1 MRYDISRDVICY
13 GFFMRLLKCGIVVVL
28 LGVILFM
35 VKDDIRYVYQLILK
49 YGDKPSALALSSY
62 KAVIQQKPVAAV
74 KSNLSGLTY
83 SAEDRMLFAVINNP
97 PELVWLTTEGQLV
110 GRMPLQGI
118 HDPESIAWSGGN
130 QFLIGSEKDGAVYK
144 TQVDIQRGAMQIIST
159 VKLEGYDKAKN
170 KGLEGTAWDAKNERL
185 YAAKER
191 KPIVIKEVEM
201 SKNGITRVLPSAIT
215 ASVSDV
221 SGLEYYA
228 PTDSLLVLSD
238 ESKMILEVSS
248 EWRVRDRLFLTAEW
262 SGLREDIPQPEGIAM
277 DNENNLYIV
286 SEPNLFYKFS
296 RDIQNDKNVFLLSHH
311 AKTEQGY

>member
-1 MRYDISRDVICY
+1 
-13 GFFMRLLKCGIVVVL
+13 MRLLKRVIVVVL

-35 VKDDIRYVYQLILK
+35 VRDDIRYVYQLILK

-62 KAVIQQKPVAAV
+62 KAVIQQKLVAGV

-130 QFLIGSEKDGAVYK
+130 QFQIGSEKDGAVYK
-144 TQVDIQRGAMQIIST
+144 TQVDIQRGAMQIISM

-191 KPIVIKEVEM
+191 KPIMIKEVEM
-201 SKNGITRVLPSAIT
+201 SKNGITRALPSAIT

-221 SGLEYYA
+221 SGLEYHA

-262 SGLREDIPQPEGIAM
+262 SGLRDDIPQPEGIAM

-296 RDIQNDKNVFLLSHH
+296 CDIQND
-311 AKTEQGY
+311 

>member
-1 MRYDISRDVICY
+1 MRYDISRDAICY
-13 GFFMRLLKCGIVVVL
+13 GFFMRLLKRVIVVVL

-35 VKDDIRYVYQLILK
+35 VRDDIRYVYQLILK

-62 KAVIQQKPVAAV
+62 KAVIQQKPVAGV
-74 KSNLSGLTY
+74 NSNLSGLTY

-130 QFLIGSEKDGAVYK
+130 QFQIGSEKDGAVYK
-144 TQVDIQRGAMQIIST
+144 TQVDIQRGTMQIISM

-191 KPIVIKEVEM
+191 KPIMIKEVEM
-201 SKNGITRVLPSAIT
+201 SKNGITRALPSAIT

-221 SGLEYYA
+221 SGLEYHA

-262 SGLREDIPQPEGIAM
+262 SGLRDDIPQPEGIAM

-296 RDIQNDKNVFLLSHH
+296 CDIQND
-311 AKTEQGY
+311 

>member
-1 MRYDISRDVICY
+1 MRYDISRGAICY
-13 GFFMRLLKCGIVVVL
+13 GFFMRLLKRVIVVVL

-35 VKDDIRYVYQLILK
+35 VRDDIRYVYQLILK

-62 KAVIQQKPVAAV
+62 KAVIQQKPVAGV
-74 KSNLSGLTY
+74 ESNLSGLTY

-110 GRMPLQGI
+110 GRMPLQGV

-130 QFLIGSEKDGAVYK
+130 QFQIGSEKDGAVYK
-144 TQVDIQRGAMQIIST
+144 TQVDIQRGTMQIISM

-191 KPIVIKEVEM
+191 KPIMIKEVEM
-201 SKNGITRVLPSAIT
+201 SKNGITRALPSAIT

-221 SGLEYYA
+221 SGLEYHA
-228 PTDSLLVLSD
+228 PTNSLLVLSD

-262 SGLREDIPQPEGIAM
+262 SGLRDDIPQPEGIAM

-296 RDIQNDKNVFLLSHH
+296 CDIQND
-311 AKTEQGY
+311 

>member
-1 MRYDISRDVICY
+1 MRYDISRGAICY
-13 GFFMRLLKCGIVVVL
+13 GFFMRLLKRVIVVVL

-35 VKDDIRYVYQLILK
+35 VRDDIRYVYQLILK

-62 KAVIQQKPVAAV
+62 KAVIQQKPVAGV
-74 KSNLSGLTY
+74 ESNLSGLTY

-130 QFLIGSEKDGAVYK
+130 QFQIGSEKDGAVYK
-144 TQVDIQRGAMQIIST
+144 TQVDIQRGTMQIISM

-185 YAAKER
+185 YVAKER
-191 KPIVIKEVEM
+191 KPIMIKEVEM
-201 SKNGITRVLPSAIT
+201 SKNGITRALPSAIT

-221 SGLEYYA
+221 SGLEYHA

-262 SGLREDIPQPEGIAM
+262 SGLRDDIPQPEGIAM

-286 SEPNLFYKFS
+286 SEP
-296 RDIQNDKNVFLLSHH
+296 
-311 AKTEQGY
+311 

>member
-1 MRYDISRDVICY
+1 
-13 GFFMRLLKCGIVVVL
+13 MRLLKRVIVVVL

-35 VKDDIRYVYQLILK
+35 VRDDIRYVYQLILK

-62 KAVIQQKPVAAV
+62 KAVIQQKPVAGV
-74 KSNLSGLTY
+74 ESNLSGLTY

-110 GRMPLQGI
+110 GRMPLQCI

-130 QFLIGSEKDGAVYK
+130 QFQIGSEKDGAVYK
-144 TQVDIQRGAMQIIST
+144 TQVDIQRGTMQIISM

-191 KPIVIKEVEM
+191 KPIMIKEVEM
-201 SKNGITRVLPSAIT
+201 SKNGITRALPSAIT

-221 SGLEYYA
+221 SGLEYHA
-228 PTDSLLVLSD
+228 PTNSLLVLSD

-262 SGLREDIPQPEGIAM
+262 SGLRDDIPQPEGIAM

-296 RDIQNDKNVFLLSHH
+296 CDIQND
-311 AKTEQGY
+311 

>member
-1 MRYDISRDVICY
+1 MRYDISRGAICY
-13 GFFMRLLKCGIVVVL
+13 GFFMRLLKRVIVVVL

-35 VKDDIRYVYQLILK
+35 VRDDIRYVYQLILK

-62 KAVIQQKPVAAV
+62 KAVIQQKPVAGV
-74 KSNLSGLTY
+74 ESNLSGLTY

-130 QFLIGSEKDGAVYK
+130 QFQIGSEKDGAVYK
-144 TQVDIQRGAMQIIST
+144 TQVDIQRGTMQIISM

-185 YAAKER
+185 YVAKER
-191 KPIVIKEVEM
+191 KPIMIKEVEM
-201 SKNGITRVLPSAIT
+201 SKNGITRALPSAIT

-221 SGLEYYA
+221 SGLEYHA

-262 SGLREDIPQPEGIAM
+262 SGLRDDIPQPEGIA
-277 DNENNLYIV
+277 
-286 SEPNLFYKFS
+286 
-296 RDIQNDKNVFLLSHH
+296 
-311 AKTEQGY
+311 

>member
-1 MRYDISRDVICY
+1 
-13 GFFMRLLKCGIVVVL
+13 MRLLKRVIVVVL

-35 VKDDIRYVYQLILK
+35 VRDDIRYVYQLILK

-62 KAVIQQKPVAAV
+62 KAVIQQKTVAGV

-97 PELVWLTTEGQLV
+97 PELVWLTTEGQLI

-130 QFLIGSEKDGAVYK
+130 QFQIGSEKDGAVYK
-144 TQVDIQRGAMQIIST
+144 TQVDIQRGTMQIISM

-191 KPIVIKEVEM
+191 KPIMIKEVEM
-201 SKNGITRVLPSAIT
+201 SKNGITRALPSAIT

-221 SGLEYYA
+221 SGLEYHA

-262 SGLREDIPQPEGIAM
+262 SGLRDDIPQPEGIAM

-296 RDIQNDKNVFLLSHH
+296 CDIQND
-311 AKTEQGY
+311 

>member
-1 MRYDISRDVICY
+1 
-13 GFFMRLLKCGIVVVL
+13 MRLLKCGIVVVL

-191 KPIVIKEVEM
+191 KSIVIKEVEM

>member
-1 MRYDISRDVICY
+1 MRYDISRGAICY
-13 GFFMRLLKCGIVVVL
+13 GFFMRLLKRVIVVVL

-35 VKDDIRYVYQLILK
+35 VRDDIRYVYQLILK

-62 KAVIQQKPVAAV
+62 KAVIQQKPVAGV

-83 SAEDRMLFAVINNP
+83 SSEDRMLFAVINNP

-130 QFLIGSEKDGAVYK
+130 QFQIGSEKDGAVYK
-144 TQVDIQRGAMQIIST
+144 TQVDIQRGAMQIISM

-191 KPIVIKEVEM
+191 KPIMIKEVEM
-201 SKNGITRVLPSAIT
+201 SKNGITRALPSAIT

-221 SGLEYYA
+221 SGLEYHA

-262 SGLREDIPQPEGIAM
+262 SGLRDDIPQPEGIAM

-296 RDIQNDKNVFLLSHH
+296 CDIQND
-311 AKTEQGY
+311 

>member
-1 MRYDISRDVICY
+1 
-13 GFFMRLLKCGIVVVL
+13 MRLLKRVIVVVL

-35 VKDDIRYVYQLILK
+35 VRDDIRYVYQLILK

-62 KAVIQQKPVAAV
+62 KAVIQQKPVAGV
-74 KSNLSGLTY
+74 ESNLSGLTY

-118 HDPESIAWSGGN
+118 HDSESIAWSGGN
-130 QFLIGSEKDGAVYK
+130 QFQIGSEKDGAVYK
-144 TQVDIQRGAMQIIST
+144 TQVDIQRGTMQIISM

-191 KPIVIKEVEM
+191 KPIMIKEVEM
-201 SKNGITRVLPSAIT
+201 SKNGITRALPSAIT

-221 SGLEYYA
+221 SGLEYHA

-262 SGLREDIPQPEGIAM
+262 SGLRDDIPQPEGIAM

-296 RDIQNDKNVFLLSHH
+296 CDIQND
-311 AKTEQGY
+311 

>member
-1 MRYDISRDVICY
+1 MRYDISRGAICY
-13 GFFMRLLKCGIVVVL
+13 GFFMRLLKRVIVVVL

-35 VKDDIRYVYQLILK
+35 VRDDIRYVYQLILK

-62 KAVIQQKPVAAV
+62 KAVIQQKPVAGV
-74 KSNLSGLTY
+74 ESNLSGLTY

-130 QFLIGSEKDGAVYK
+130 QFQIGSEKDGAVYK
-144 TQVDIQRGAMQIIST
+144 TQVDIQRGTMQIISM

-191 KPIVIKEVEM
+191 KPIMIKEVEM
-201 SKNGITRVLPSAIT
+201 SKNGITRALPSAIT

-221 SGLEYYA
+221 SGLEYHA
-228 PTDSLLVLSD
+228 PTNSLLVLSD

-262 SGLREDIPQPEGIAM
+262 SGLRDDIPQPEGIAM

-286 SEPNLFYKFS
+286 SEPKLFYKFS
-296 RDIQNDKNVFLLSHH
+296 CDIQND
-311 AKTEQGY
+311 

>member
-1 MRYDISRDVICY
+1 MRYDICRDAICY
-13 GFFMRLLKCGIVVVL
+13 GFFMRLLKRVIVVVL

-35 VKDDIRYVYQLILK
+35 VRDDIRYVYQLILK

-62 KAVIQQKPVAAV
+62 KAVIQQKPVAGV
-74 KSNLSGLTY
+74 KSNLSGLTD

-130 QFLIGSEKDGAVYK
+130 QFQIGSEKDGAVYK
-144 TQVDIQRGAMQIIST
+144 TQVDIQRGAMQIISM

-191 KPIVIKEVEM
+191 KPIMIKEVEM
-201 SKNGITRVLPSAIT
+201 SKNGITRALPSAIT

-221 SGLEYYA
+221 SGLEYHA

-262 SGLREDIPQPEGIAM
+262 SGLRDDIPQPEGIAM

-296 RDIQNDKNVFLLSHH
+296 CDIQN
-311 AKTEQGY
+311 G

>member
-1 MRYDISRDVICY
+1 MRYDISRGAICY
-13 GFFMRLLKCGIVVVL
+13 GFFMRLLKRVIVVVL

-35 VKDDIRYVYQLILK
+35 VRDDIRYVYQLILK

-62 KAVIQQKPVAAV
+62 KAVIQQKPVAGV
-74 KSNLSGLTY
+74 ESNLSGLTY

-130 QFLIGSEKDGAVYK
+130 QFQIGSEKDGAVYK
-144 TQVDIQRGAMQIIST
+144 TQVDIQRGTMQIISM

-191 KPIVIKEVEM
+191 KPIMIKEVEV
-201 SKNGITRVLPSAIT
+201 SKNGITRALPSAIT

-221 SGLEYYA
+221 SGLEYHA
-228 PTDSLLVLSD
+228 PTNSLLVLSD

-262 SGLREDIPQPEGIAM
+262 SGLRDDIPQPEGIAM

-296 RDIQNDKNVFLLSHH
+296 CDIQND
-311 AKTEQGY
+311 

>member
-1 MRYDISRDVICY
+1 MRYDISRDAICY
-13 GFFMRLLKCGIVVVL
+13 GFFMRLLKRVIVVVL

-35 VKDDIRYVYQLILK
+35 VRDDIRYVYQLILK

-62 KAVIQQKPVAAV
+62 KAVIQQKPVAGV

-83 SAEDRMLFAVINNP
+83 FAEDRMLFAVINNP

-130 QFLIGSEKDGAVYK
+130 QFQIGSEKDGAVYK
-144 TQVDIQRGAMQIIST
+144 TQVDIQRGTMQIISM

-201 SKNGITRVLPSAIT
+201 SKNGITRALPSAIT

-221 SGLEYYA
+221 SGLEYHA

-262 SGLREDIPQPEGIAM
+262 SGLRDDIPQPEGIAM

-296 RDIQNDKNVFLLSHH
+296 CDIQND
-311 AKTEQGY
+311 

>member
-1 MRYDISRDVICY
+1 
-13 GFFMRLLKCGIVVVL
+13 MRLLKRVIVVVL

-35 VKDDIRYVYQLILK
+35 VRDDIRYVYQLILK

-62 KAVIQQKPVAAV
+62 KAVIQQKPVAGV
-74 KSNLSGLTY
+74 ESNLSGLTY

-130 QFLIGSEKDGAVYK
+130 QFQIGSEKDGAVYK
-144 TQVDIQRGAMQIIST
+144 TQVDIQRGTMQIISM

-191 KPIVIKEVEM
+191 KPIMIKEVEM
-201 SKNGITRVLPSAIT
+201 SKNGITRALPSAIT

-221 SGLEYYA
+221 SGLEYHA
-228 PTDSLLVLSD
+228 PTNSLLVLSD

-262 SGLREDIPQPEGIAM
+262 SGRRDDIPQPEGIAM

-296 RDIQNDKNVFLLSHH
+296 CDIQND
-311 AKTEQGY
+311 

>member
-1 MRYDISRDVICY
+1 MRYDISRGAICY
-13 GFFMRLLKCGIVVVL
+13 GFFMRLLKRVIVVVL

-35 VKDDIRYVYQLILK
+35 VRDDIRYVYQLILK

-62 KAVIQQKPVAAV
+62 KAVIQQKPVAGV
-74 KSNLSGLTY
+74 ESNLSGLTY

-130 QFLIGSEKDGAVYK
+130 QFQIGSEKDGAVYK
-144 TQVDIQRGAMQIIST
+144 TQVDIQRGTMQIISM

-191 KPIVIKEVEM
+191 KPIMIKEVEM
-201 SKNGITRVLPSAIT
+201 SKNGITRALPSAIT

-221 SGLEYYA
+221 SGLEYHA
-228 PTDSLLVLSD
+228 PTNSLMVLSD

-262 SGLREDIPQPEGIAM
+262 SGLRDDIPQPEGIAM

-296 RDIQNDKNVFLLSHH
+296 CDIQND
-311 AKTEQGY
+311 

>member
-1 MRYDISRDVICY
+1 MRYDISRGAICY
-13 GFFMRLLKCGIVVVL
+13 GFFMRLLKRVIVVVL

-35 VKDDIRYVYQLILK
+35 VRDDIRYVYQLILK

-62 KAVIQQKPVAAV
+62 KAVIQQKPVAGV
-74 KSNLSGLTY
+74 ESNLSGLTY

-130 QFLIGSEKDGAVYK
+130 QFQIGSEKDGAVYK
-144 TQVDIQRGAMQIIST
+144 TQVDIQRGTMQIISM

-191 KPIVIKEVEM
+191 KPIMIKEVEM
-201 SKNGITRVLPSAIT
+201 SKNGITRALPSAIT

-221 SGLEYYA
+221 SGLEYHA
-228 PTDSLLVLSD
+228 PTNSLLVLSD

-262 SGLREDIPQPEGIAM
+262 SGLRDDIPQPEGIAM
-277 DNENNLYIV
+277 DNENNL
-286 SEPNLFYKFS
+286 
-296 RDIQNDKNVFLLSHH
+296 
-311 AKTEQGY
+311 

>member
-1 MRYDISRDVICY
+1 MRYDISRGAICY
-13 GFFMRLLKCGIVVVL
+13 GFFMRLLKRVIVVVL

-35 VKDDIRYVYQLILK
+35 VRDDIRYVYQLILK

-62 KAVIQQKPVAAV
+62 KAVIQQKPVAGV
-74 KSNLSGLTY
+74 ESNLSGLTY

-130 QFLIGSEKDGAVYK
+130 QFQIGSEKDGAVYK
-144 TQVDIQRGAMQIIST
+144 TQVDIQRGTMQIISM

-191 KPIVIKEVEM
+191 KPIMIKEVEM
-201 SKNGITRVLPSAIT
+201 SKNGITRALPSAIT

-221 SGLEYYA
+221 SGLEYHA
-228 PTDSLLVLSD
+228 PTNSLLVLSD

-262 SGLREDIPQPEGIAM
+262 SGLRDDIPQPEGIAM
-277 DNENNLYIV
+277 DNENN
-286 SEPNLFYKFS
+286 
-296 RDIQNDKNVFLLSHH
+296 
-311 AKTEQGY
+311 

>member
-1 MRYDISRDVICY
+1 MRYDISRGAICY
-13 GFFMRLLKCGIVVVL
+13 GFFMRLLKRVIVVVL

-35 VKDDIRYVYQLILK
+35 VRDDIRYVYQLILK

-62 KAVIQQKPVAAV
+62 KAVIQQKPVAGV
-74 KSNLSGLTY
+74 ESNLSGLTY

-130 QFLIGSEKDGAVYK
+130 QFQIGSEKDGAVYK
-144 TQVDIQRGAMQIIST
+144 TQVDIQRGTMQIISM

-191 KPIVIKEVEM
+191 KPIMIKEVEM
-201 SKNGITRVLPSAIT
+201 SKNGITRALPSAIT

-221 SGLEYYA
+221 SGLEYHA

-262 SGLREDIPQPEGIAM
+262 SGLRDDIPQPEGIAM
-277 DNENNLYIV
+277 DNENNLYIL

-296 RDIQNDKNVFLLSHH
+296 CDIQND
-311 AKTEQGY
+311 

>member
-1 MRYDISRDVICY
+1 
-13 GFFMRLLKCGIVVVL
+13 MRLLKHVIVVVL

-35 VKDDIRYVYQLILK
+35 VRDDIRYVYQLILK

-62 KAVIQQKPVAAV
+62 KAVIQQKPVAGV
-74 KSNLSGLTY
+74 ESNLSGLTY

-130 QFLIGSEKDGAVYK
+130 QFQIGSEKDGAVYK
-144 TQVDIQRGAMQIIST
+144 TQVDIQRGTMQIISM

-191 KPIVIKEVEM
+191 KPIMIKEVEM
-201 SKNGITRVLPSAIT
+201 SKNGITRALPSAIT

-221 SGLEYYA
+221 SGLEYHA

-262 SGLREDIPQPEGIAM
+262 SGLRDDIPQPEGIAM

-296 RDIQNDKNVFLLSHH
+296 CDIQND
-311 AKTEQGY
+311 

>member
-1 MRYDISRDVICY
+1 
-13 GFFMRLLKCGIVVVL
+13 MRLLKRVIVVVL

-35 VKDDIRYVYQLILK
+35 VRDDIRYVYQLILK

-62 KAVIQQKPVAAV
+62 KAVIQQKPVAGV
-74 KSNLSGLTY
+74 DSNLSGLTY

-130 QFLIGSEKDGAVYK
+130 QFQIGSEKDGAVYK
-144 TQVDIQRGAMQIIST
+144 TQVDIQRGTMQIISM

-191 KPIVIKEVEM
+191 KPIMIKEVEM
-201 SKNGITRVLPSAIT
+201 SKNGITRALPSAIT

-221 SGLEYYA
+221 SGLEYHA

-262 SGLREDIPQPEGIAM
+262 SGLRDDIPQPEGIAM

-296 RDIQNDKNVFLLSHH
+296 CDIQND
-311 AKTEQGY
+311 

>member
-1 MRYDISRDVICY
+1 
-13 GFFMRLLKCGIVVVL
+13 MRLLKCGIVVVL

-49 YGDKPSALALSSY
+49 YGDKPSALALNSY
-62 KAVIQQKPVAAV
+62 KAVIQQKPVSAV

-144 TQVDIQRGAMQIIST
+144 TQVDIQRGAMQIISM

>member
-1 MRYDISRDVICY
+1 MSYDISRDAICY
-13 GFFMRLLKCGIVVVL
+13 GFFMRLLKRVIVVVL

-35 VKDDIRYVYQLILK
+35 VRDDIRYVYQLILK

-62 KAVIQQKPVAAV
+62 KAVIQQKPVAGV

-130 QFLIGSEKDGAVYK
+130 QFQIGSEKDGAVYK
-144 TQVDIQRGAMQIIST
+144 TQVDIQRGTMQIISM

-191 KPIVIKEVEM
+191 KPIMIKEVEM
-201 SKNGITRVLPSAIT
+201 KNGITRALPSAIT

-221 SGLEYYA
+221 SGLEYHA
-228 PTDSLLVLSD
+228 LTDSLLVLSD

-262 SGLREDIPQPEGIAM
+262 SGLRDDIPQPEGIAM

-296 RDIQNDKNVFLLSHH
+296 CDIQND
-311 AKTEQGY
+311 

>member
-49 YGDKPSALALSSY
+49 YGDKPSALALNSY

>member
-1 MRYDISRDVICY
+1 MRYDISRGAICY
-13 GFFMRLLKCGIVVVL
+13 GFFMRLLKRVIVVVL

-35 VKDDIRYVYQLILK
+35 VRDDIRYVYQLILK
-49 YGDKPSALALSSY
+49 YGDKPSALTLSSY
-62 KAVIQQKPVAAV
+62 KAVIQQKPVAGV
-74 KSNLSGLTY
+74 ESNLSGLTY

-130 QFLIGSEKDGAVYK
+130 QFQIGSEKDGAVYK
-144 TQVDIQRGAMQIIST
+144 TQVDIQRGTMQIISM

-191 KPIVIKEVEM
+191 KPIMIKEVEM
-201 SKNGITRVLPSAIT
+201 SKNGITRALPSAIT

-221 SGLEYYA
+221 SGLEYHA
-228 PTDSLLVLSD
+228 PTNSLLVLSD

-262 SGLREDIPQPEGIAM
+262 SGLRDDIPQPEGIAM

-296 RDIQNDKNVFLLSHH
+296 CDIQND
-311 AKTEQGY
+311 

>member
-1 MRYDISRDVICY
+1 MRYDISRGAICY
-13 GFFMRLLKCGIVVVL
+13 GFFMRLLKRVIVVVL

-35 VKDDIRYVYQLILK
+35 VRDDIRYVYQLILK

-62 KAVIQQKPVAAV
+62 KAVIQQKTVAGV

-130 QFLIGSEKDGAVYK
+130 QFQIGSEKDGAVYK
-144 TQVDIQRGAMQIIST
+144 TQVDIQRGTMQIISM

-201 SKNGITRVLPSAIT
+201 SKNGITRALPSAIT

-221 SGLEYYA
+221 SGLEYHA

-262 SGLREDIPQPEGIAM
+262 SGLRDDIPQPEGIAM

-296 RDIQNDKNVFLLSHH
+296 CDIQND
-311 AKTEQGY
+311 

>member
-1 MRYDISRDVICY
+1 
-13 GFFMRLLKCGIVVVL
+13 MRLLKRVIVVVL

-35 VKDDIRYVYQLILK
+35 VRDDIRYVYQLILK

-62 KAVIQQKPVAAV
+62 KAVIQQKPVAGV
-74 KSNLSGLTY
+74 ESNLSGLTY

-130 QFLIGSEKDGAVYK
+130 QFQIGSEKDGAVYK
-144 TQVDIQRGAMQIIST
+144 TQVDIQRGTMQIISM

-191 KPIVIKEVEM
+191 KPIMIKVVEM
-201 SKNGITRVLPSAIT
+201 SKNGITRALPSAIT

-221 SGLEYYA
+221 SGLEYHA

-262 SGLREDIPQPEGIAM
+262 SGLRDDIPQPEGIAM

-296 RDIQNDKNVFLLSHH
+296 CDIQND
-311 AKTEQGY
+311 

>member
-1 MRYDISRDVICY
+1 
-13 GFFMRLLKCGIVVVL
+13 MRLLKRVIVVVL

-35 VKDDIRYVYQLILK
+35 VRDDIRYVYQLILK

-62 KAVIQQKPVAAV
+62 KAVIQQKPVAGV
-74 KSNLSGLTY
+74 KSKLSGLTY

-130 QFLIGSEKDGAVYK
+130 QFQIGSEKDGAVYK
-144 TQVDIQRGAMQIIST
+144 TQVDIQRGTMQIISM

-191 KPIVIKEVEM
+191 KPIMSKEVEM
-201 SKNGITRVLPSAIT
+201 SKNGITRALPSAIT

-221 SGLEYYA
+221 SGLEYHA

-262 SGLREDIPQPEGIAM
+262 SGLRDDIPQPEGIAM

-296 RDIQNDKNVFLLSHH
+296 CDIQND
-311 AKTEQGY
+311 

>member
-1 MRYDISRDVICY
+1 MRYDISRGAICY
-13 GFFMRLLKCGIVVVL
+13 GFFMRLLKRVIVVVL

-35 VKDDIRYVYQLILK
+35 VRDDIRYVYQLILK

-62 KAVIQQKPVAAV
+62 KAVIQQKPVAGV
-74 KSNLSGLTY
+74 ESNLSGLTY

-130 QFLIGSEKDGAVYK
+130 QFQIGSEKDGAVYK
-144 TQVDIQRGAMQIIST
+144 TQVDIQRGTMQIISM

-191 KPIVIKEVEM
+191 KPIMIKEVEM
-201 SKNGITRVLPSAIT
+201 SKNGITRALPSAIT

-221 SGLEYYA
+221 SGLEYHA
-228 PTDSLLVLSD
+228 PTNSLLVLSD

-262 SGLREDIPQPEGIAM
+262 SGLRDDIPQPEGIAM

-296 RDIQNDKNVFLLSHH
+296 C
-311 AKTEQGY
+311 

>member
-1 MRYDISRDVICY
+1 
-13 GFFMRLLKCGIVVVL
+13 MRLLKRVIVVVL

-35 VKDDIRYVYQLILK
+35 VRDDIRYVYQLILK

-62 KAVIQQKPVAAV
+62 KAVIQQKPVAGV
-74 KSNLSGLTY
+74 ESNLSGLTY

-130 QFLIGSEKDGAVYK
+130 QFQIGSEKDGAVYK
-144 TQVDIQRGAMQIIST
+144 TQVDIQRGTMQIISM

-191 KPIVIKEVEM
+191 KPIMIKEVEM
-201 SKNGITRVLPSAIT
+201 SKNGITRALPSAIT

-221 SGLEYYA
+221 SGLEYHA

-262 SGLREDIPQPEGIAM
+262 SGLRDDIPQPEGIAM
-277 DNENNLYIV
+277 DNENNLYIL

-296 RDIQNDKNVFLLSHH
+296 CDIQND
-311 AKTEQGY
+311 

>member
-1 MRYDISRDVICY
+1 MRYDISRGAICY
-13 GFFMRLLKCGIVVVL
+13 GFFMRLLKRVIVVVL

-35 VKDDIRYVYQLILK
+35 VRDDIRYVYQLILK

-62 KAVIQQKPVAAV
+62 KAVIQQKPVAGV
-74 KSNLSGLTY
+74 ESNLSGLTY

-130 QFLIGSEKDGAVYK
+130 QFQIGSEKDGAVYK
-144 TQVDIQRGAMQIIST
+144 TQVDIQRGTMQIISM

-185 YAAKER
+185 YVAKER
-191 KPIVIKEVEM
+191 KPIMIKEVEM
-201 SKNGITRVLPSAIT
+201 SKNGITRALPSAIT

-221 SGLEYYA
+221 SGLEYHA

-262 SGLREDIPQPEGIAM
+262 SGLRDDIPQPEGIAM
-277 DNENNLYIV
+277 DNEN
-286 SEPNLFYKFS
+286 
-296 RDIQNDKNVFLLSHH
+296 
-311 AKTEQGY
+311 

>member
-1 MRYDISRDVICY
+1 MRYDISRGAICY
-13 GFFMRLLKCGIVVVL
+13 GFFMRLLKRVIVVVL

-35 VKDDIRYVYQLILK
+35 VRDDIRYVYQLILK

-62 KAVIQQKPVAAV
+62 KAVIQQKPVAGV
-74 KSNLSGLTY
+74 ESNLSGLTY

-130 QFLIGSEKDGAVYK
+130 QFQIGSEKDGAVYK
-144 TQVDIQRGAMQIIST
+144 TQVDIQRGTMQIISM

-191 KPIVIKEVEM
+191 KPIMIKEVEM
-201 SKNGITRVLPSAIT
+201 SKNGITRALPSAIT

-221 SGLEYYA
+221 SGLEYHA
-228 PTDSLLVLSD
+228 PTNSLLVLSD

-262 SGLREDIPQPEGIAM
+262 SGLRDDIPQPEGIAM
-277 DNENNLYIV
+277 DNENNLY
-286 SEPNLFYKFS
+286 
-296 RDIQNDKNVFLLSHH
+296 
-311 AKTEQGY
+311 

>member
-1 MRYDISRDVICY
+1 MRYDISRGAICY
-13 GFFMRLLKCGIVVVL
+13 GFFMRLLKRVIVVVL

-35 VKDDIRYVYQLILK
+35 VRDDIRYVYQLILK

-62 KAVIQQKPVAAV
+62 KAVIQQKPVAGV
-74 KSNLSGLTY
+74 ESNLSGLTY

-130 QFLIGSEKDGAVYK
+130 QFQIGSEKDGAVYK
-144 TQVDIQRGAMQIIST
+144 TQVDIQRGTMQIISM

-185 YAAKER
+185 YVAKER
-191 KPIVIKEVEM
+191 KPIMIKEVEM
-201 SKNGITRVLPSAIT
+201 SKNGITRALPSAIT

-221 SGLEYYA
+221 SGLEYHA
-228 PTDSLLVLSD
+228 PTNSLLVLSD

-262 SGLREDIPQPEGIAM
+262 SGLRDDIPQPEGIAM

-296 RDIQNDKNVFLLSHH
+296 CDIQND
-311 AKTEQGY
+311 

>member
-1 MRYDISRDVICY
+1 
-13 GFFMRLLKCGIVVVL
+13 MRLLKRVIVVVL

-35 VKDDIRYVYQLILK
+35 VRDDIRYVYQLILK

-62 KAVIQQKPVAAV
+62 KAVIQQKPVAGV
-74 KSNLSGLTY
+74 ESNLSGLTY

-130 QFLIGSEKDGAVYK
+130 QFQIGSEKDGAVYK
-144 TQVDIQRGAMQIIST
+144 TQVDIQRGAMQIISM

-191 KPIVIKEVEM
+191 KPIMIKEVEM
-201 SKNGITRVLPSAIT
+201 SKNGITRALPSAIT

-221 SGLEYYA
+221 SGLEYHA

-262 SGLREDIPQPEGIAM
+262 SGLRDDIPQPEGIAM

-296 RDIQNDKNVFLLSHH
+296 CDIQND
-311 AKTEQGY
+311 

>member
-1 MRYDISRDVICY
+1 MRYDISRGAICY
-13 GFFMRLLKCGIVVVL
+13 GFFMRLLKRVIVVVL

-35 VKDDIRYVYQLILK
+35 VRDDIRYVYQLILK

-62 KAVIQQKPVAAV
+62 KAVIQQKPVAGV
-74 KSNLSGLTY
+74 ESNLSGLTY

-130 QFLIGSEKDGAVYK
+130 QFQIGSEKDGAVYK
-144 TQVDIQRGAMQIIST
+144 TQVDIQRGTMQIISM

-191 KPIVIKEVEM
+191 KPIMIKEVEM
-201 SKNGITRVLPSAIT
+201 SKNGITRALPSAIT

-221 SGLEYYA
+221 SGLEYHA

-262 SGLREDIPQPEGIAM
+262 SGLRDDIPQPEGIAM
-277 DNENNLYIV
+277 
-286 SEPNLFYKFS
+286 
-296 RDIQNDKNVFLLSHH
+296 
-311 AKTEQGY
+311 

>member
-1 MRYDISRDVICY
+1 
-13 GFFMRLLKCGIVVVL
+13 MRLLKCGIVVVL
-28 LGVILFM
+28 LSVILFM

-144 TQVDIQRGAMQIIST
+144 TQVDIQRGAMQIISM

>member
-1 MRYDISRDVICY
+1 MRYDISRGAICY
-13 GFFMRLLKCGIVVVL
+13 GFFMRLLKRVIVVVL

-35 VKDDIRYVYQLILK
+35 VRDDIRYVYQLILK

-62 KAVIQQKPVAAV
+62 KAVIQQKPVAGV
-74 KSNLSGLTY
+74 ESNLSGLTY

-130 QFLIGSEKDGAVYK
+130 QFQIGSEKDGAVYK
-144 TQVDIQRGAMQIIST
+144 TQVDIQRGAMQIISM

-191 KPIVIKEVEM
+191 KPIMIKEVEM
-201 SKNGITRVLPSAIT
+201 SKNGITRALPSAIT

-221 SGLEYYA
+221 SGLEYHA
-228 PTDSLLVLSD
+228 PTNSLLVLSD

-262 SGLREDIPQPEGIAM
+262 SGLRDDIPQPEGIAM

-296 RDIQNDKNVFLLSHH
+296 CDIQND
-311 AKTEQGY
+311 